1 MIFMEN
7 IKQFKRQKYK
17 KKLFKKYSFLF
28 IILVS
33 NLLSFEIKSE
43 HKTQLFNEILKLF
56 ENDEFFTKGNEKC
69 DNLDPIYMMG
79 QRFKKPPFS
88 ICKDEMSQHICYQSS
103 KYDYYNKL
111 YRFPNGIICLMKNFT
126 LDPSKSL
133 NSNLIYKGPIDKIS
147 RGEAILEKG
156 FFSMKCKK
164 KKKFKKYSS
173 LYRNYFKSWDY
184 DGKDMHNELEELA
197 PGKIIF
203 FISRNQDSP
212 NLFHGF
218 SEFINAL
225 TIMYLFKLNPED
237 IQIIFLESMIIENEP
252 LYDLFANIISRNNKP
267 IYIRDLKKK
276 YYISYAIN
284 IPVAGDSPL
293 FMFLKSPECK
303 YSIKTYKI
311 VNNLINKYFNIPFFN
326 DIFISDNEIFYY
338 PKLIINNHKS
348 NIIFDKIVTIM
359 WRKVWPKGR
368 KNQKRILGN
377 GPELSEAL
385 SKNLPNNILIRL
397 VDSASLQ
404 IIQQISIM
412 RTTNYFIG
420 VHGAGLSLS
429 IFMPNTSIMHEIHP
443 YKRNQLLLLMSRL
456 SGHKSYSDI
465 LKNKI
470 KIIDENEYIFFDEKA
485 FVESVLKHM
494 KQNHF
499 VN

>member
-1 MIFMEN
+1 MEN
-7 IKQFKRQKYK
+7 IKQVHRKKQQ
-17 KKLFKKYSFLF
+17 KKLFKKYSVLFFL
-28 IILVS
+28 LAS
-33 NLLSFEIKSE
+33 NLLSFEIKSV
-43 HKTQLFNEILKLF
+43 HKSQLFNNISERFKS
-56 ENDEFFTKGNEKC
+56 DDFFVKGNEKC
-69 DNLDPIYMMG
+69 NDLDPIYMMG
-79 QRFKKPPFS
+79 QRLQKPPIL
-88 ICKDEMSQHICYQSS
+88 ICQNEISQHICYQSS
-103 KYDYYNKL
+103 KYNHHNKL
-111 YRFPNGIICLMKNFT
+111 YKFPNGVICLMKNFT
-126 LDPSKSL
+126 LDPSKSQK
-133 NSNLIYKGPIDKIS
+133 SNLIYKGPIDKIS
-147 RGEAILEKG
+147 RGSAVLSKG
-156 FFSMKCKK
+156 FFRMKCKR
-164 KKKFKKYSS
+164 KKKFKKYSN
-173 LYRNYFKSWDY
+173 LYRNYFDSWDY
-184 DGKDMHNELEELA
+184 DGKEVKKELEELA

-212 NLFHGF
+212 NLFHGL
-218 SEFINAL
+218 SELINTL
-225 TIMYLFKLNPED
+225 SIMYLFNLNPED
-237 IQIIFLESMIIENEP
+237 IQIIFLESMILKSEP
-252 LYDLFANIISRNNKP
+252 IYDLYINLISRKNNP
-267 IYIRDLKKK
+267 IYIRNLKKK
-276 YYISYAIN
+276 YYISSAIN

-293 FMFLKSPECK
+293 FMFIKSPDCK

-311 VNNLINKYFNIPFFN
+311 INNLINKYLNIPIFN
-326 DIFISDNEIFYY
+326 DTFISDNEIFYY
-338 PKLIINNHKS
+338 PKSIINNHKL
-348 NIIFDKIVTIM
+348 NKKFNKIVTIQ

-377 GPELSEAL
+377 GPELAEIL
-385 SKNLPNNILIRL
+385 SKNLPNNILVRL
-397 VDSASLQ
+397 VDSAALQ

-412 RTTNYFIG
+412 RNTNYFIG